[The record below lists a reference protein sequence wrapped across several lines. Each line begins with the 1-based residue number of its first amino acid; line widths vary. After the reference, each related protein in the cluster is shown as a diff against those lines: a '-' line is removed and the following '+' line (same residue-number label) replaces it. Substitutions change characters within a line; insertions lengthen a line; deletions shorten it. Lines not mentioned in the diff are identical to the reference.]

1 MSNQQTPMQ
10 ELLQWVRSTMPMD
23 LDLPIMLENKIESFI
38 PKEREVIRSAYM
50 DGQDDVLEKY
60 LLQTDVHLNSLH
72 YYNKKFKK

>member
-1 MSNQQTPMQ
+1 MQ

-38 PKEREVIRSAYM
+38 PKEREIIRSAYM
-50 DGQDDVLEKY
+50 DGQDDFYVHHNIEI
-60 LLQTDVHLNSLH
+60 QSHLNSLH

>member
-1 MSNQQTPMQ
+1 MQ

-50 DGQDDVLEKY
+50 DGQDDVY
-60 LLQTDVHLNSLH
+60 AHHNIQIQSHFNSLH